1 MKRVVIHIESLV
13 LNGFRYEDRHTIAA
27 ALQEELTRVLAA
39 PMTARQLAS
48 SGNRPRLRLGNVHF
62 APKTKPREVGAATGR
77 AVAQGLLQ

>member
-1 MKRVVIHIESLV
+1 
-13 LNGFRYEDRHTIAA
+13 
-27 ALQEELTRVLAA
+27 
-39 PMTARQLAS
+39 MTARQLAS